1 MDGDEVL
8 SPSDYENLTR
18 PVKNGKPGSAA
29 YSFITRNYIDRPNVE
44 GWRENDGAYIVEEAG
59 IGWFPSQKVRLFPN
73 DSRIRFENPVH
84 EFVEPSLSRAGI
96 NKKLGNIF
104 IHHYGKLDEEK
115 RLFKGETYYNLGKRK
130 LGEMGR
136 NVGAIRE
143 LAIQAA
149 ELKKYDEA
157 VELWKKIISL
167 QPDNASAYMNL
178 GHAYLQLGEYED
190 ALRASKKAMELDP
203 KMKEAIHNYST
214 CELCSGHVQKAIA
227 TLESL
232 LKDVPGYPSAI
243 GLLGVAYI
251 IDGRTKMGLEY
262 IEKLWK
268 NKNDAAE
275 YFFNHAARLFKAGK
289 KEYVIS
295 LLEAA
300 IESKNF
306 NETILSLHEECMKI
320 AEFPN
325 EGGQKEKISC
335 PAQV

>member
-1 MDGDEVL
+1 M
-8 SPSDYENLTR
+8 
-18 PVKNGKPGSAA
+18 
-29 YSFITRNYIDRPNVE
+29 E
-44 GWRENDGAYIVEEAG
+44 GWRENDGAYAVEEAG

-96 NKKLGNIF
+96 NIKLGNIV
-104 IHHYGKLDEEK
+104 IHHYGKLNEEK
-115 RLFKGETYYNLGKRK
+115 SFSKGETYYNLGKRK
-130 LGEMGR
+130 LEEMGR
-136 NVGAIRE
+136 NADALRE

-157 VELWKKIISL
+157 VELWKKIIFL
-167 QPDNASAYMNL
+167 QPDNASAYLNL
-178 GHAYLQLGEYED
+178 GHAYVEFGKYED
-190 ALRASKKAMELDP
+190 ALLASKKAMELDP
-203 KMKEAIHNYST
+203 KMKEAVHNYSI
-214 CELCSGHVQKAIA
+214 CELCSGQVQKAIA
-227 TLESL
+227 ALESL
-232 LKDVPGYPSAI
+232 LKRVPGYPSAI

-289 KEYVIS
+289 KEYAIS

-306 NETILSLHEECMKI
+306 NDDHPRPS
-320 AEFPN
+320 
-325 EGGQKEKISC
+325 
-335 PAQV
+335 